1 MLNVGQ
7 PAPDF
12 EAPLDDGTTFHLSD
26 FRGKKNVVLY
36 FYPKAGT
43 AGCTK
48 QACTF
53 RDNYEAISGYNA
65 VIVGVST
72 DTVDAQ
78 AGFKAEHDLG
88 FPLVADPEKRVTR
101 LYDALAMFGIIRARV
116 TYVIDTDGVIR
127 AAFRHDL
134 AIGKHLDDVLEG
146 LKAIEGAGV

>member
-1 MLNVGQ
+1 MLKAGQ

-12 EAPLDDGTTFHLSD
+12 EAPLDDGTTFRLSD

-53 RDNYEAISGYNA
+53 RDNYEAVSAYNA

-78 AGFKAEHDLG
+78 SDFKAQYNLG
-88 FPLVADPEKRVTR
+88 FPLVADPEKRVTK

-116 TYVIDTDGVIR
+116 TYVIDTEGIIR
-127 AAFRHDL
+127 SAFRHDL
-134 AIGKHLDDVLEG
+134 AIDKHLVDVLEA
-146 LKAIEGAGV
+146 LKAIERTPA